1 MRGGGGGGAGGGGGG
16 GSHLYGGGRVPPP
29 HPFLRSSSVPEQP
42 FLPAA
47 AAAAVAASDREL
59 NADPFLASSDP
70 FHHSTPP
77 PPPLSRGLNSA
88 LGSSSYDATASL
100 LAGNGGAR
108 VSHLGKPLFPSGGR
122 PGIGGASWLSSA
134 SSPSA
139 YLDHRGRLGRFSRQH
154 SVSSELPTS
163 NYDPFLHR
171 DPLLLRHHHRS
182 ASNVIPP
189 TRLQRGLGVGGVGA
203 AGGAGVTGGR
213 VPLTLGQSLQ
223 LVTSGDPA
231 GATTSS
237 NSLIAGGVGGVPG
250 RIGIDHPLS
259 ISTHPHPHPLLDPS
273 RRKKTVRFNSEEWG
287 RNGTSL
293 LPLGAGGL
301 PLLHRGPPS
310 SAYVPGPPPLPPP
323 GPAPAPAP
331 APLDPFSAAVDR
343 HLGGV
348 SLPMMTLPDEEQ
360 PWMTIEDVRS
370 GRWARWD
377 ALRQESQESQTR
389 DSGIETGSC
398 FTSSEDSNR
407 GGGGGGDHVGHS
419 KKVRWRDKRRDEG
432 WSPIGGLRNDWCA
445 HPACAFCYSDFQI
458 LT

>member
-1 MRGGGGGGAGGGGGG
+1 MRGGGGGGGG
-16 GSHLYGGGRVPPP
+16 HLYGGGRVPPP

-47 AAAAVAASDREL
+47 AAAASEQEL

-70 FHHSTPP
+70 FHHSVPP
-77 PPPLSRGLNSA
+77 PRPLSRGLNSA
-88 LGSSSYDATASL
+88 LGSSYDATASF

-108 VSHLGKPLFPSGGR
+108 VSHPGKALLPLGGR
-122 PGIGGASWLSSA
+122 PGVGGSSWLSA
-134 SSPSA
+134 ATSSPSA

-163 NYDPFLHR
+163 SYDPFFHR
-171 DPLLLRHHHRS
+171 DSLLPRHHHRS
-182 ASNVIPP
+182 ATNVIPP
-189 TRLQRGLGVGGVGA
+189 PRVQRGLGAPEGT
-203 AGGAGVTGGR
+203 AGGPGLSAGR
-213 VPLTLGQSLQ
+213 APLTLGQSLQ
-223 LVTSGDPA
+223 LVTSGEPP
-231 GATTSS
+231 GATSS
-237 NSLIAGGVGGVPG
+237 NSLVAGGVGRVPG
-250 RIGIDHPLS
+250 RIASDHPLS
-259 ISTHPHPHPLLDPS
+259 ISTHHHHHHHHHPHPLLDAG

-287 RNGTSL
+287 RNGTSF
-293 LPLGAGGL
+293 LPLGAAAAGV
-301 PLLHRGPPS
+301 PLLHHQGPP
-310 SAYVPGPPPLPPP
+310 APGGALVPGPAALPPP
-323 GPAPAPAP
+323 PGAVPAPAP
-331 APLDPFSAAVDR
+331 APLDPFGAAVDR

-407 GGGGGGDHVGHS
+407 GGGADHVGHS
-419 KKVRWRDKRRDEG
+419 KKVRWRDDG
-432 WSPIGGLRNDWCA
+432 
-445 HPACAFCYSDFQI
+445 
-458 LT
+458 